1 MRVLLIED
9 NVARAKTLDAYF
21 IAQGIAAERTDTGE
35 EALELVRHYD
45 FDLLIV
51 NLALSALEGSAV
63 IRRIRAAGR
72 TTPILALSTMRNPRA
87 RVEAFTAGADDVV
100 DQQVDPAE
108 LLARIR
114 AIVRRSRG
122 HSQSSLQI
130 GAVTLNLELHTV
142 VANGVSLSLTGK
154 EFALLQL
161 LMLRKNIVMT
171 KDAILTQLYGGMD
184 EPELKI
190 IDVFVCK
197 IRKKL
202 AAVGLGDFI
211 GTVWGRGYMVRDQ
224 AGGRADP
231 ATPAMPT
238 PTEAPRRLVFA

>member
-1 MRVLLIED
+1 MRVLLIEND
-9 NVARAKTLDAYF
+9 VALAKTLDAYF
-21 IAQGIAAERTDTGE
+21 IAQGIAAERTDAGQ
-35 EALELVRHYD
+35 EALELIRHYD
-45 FDLLIV
+45 FDLLI
-51 NLALSALEGSAV
+51 LSLTLTDIEGSAA
-63 IRRIRAAGR
+63 IRRIRSAGHS
-72 TTPILALSTMRNPRA
+72 TPILALSSLRNPRA
-87 RVEAFTAGADDVV
+87 RVQAFAAGADDVV
-100 DQQVDPAE
+100 DQHVEPSE

-130 GAVTLNLELHTV
+130 GGVTLDLELHTV
-142 VANGVSLSLTGK
+142 VANGVSVSLTAK

-161 LMLRKNIVMT
+161 LMLRKNMVMT

-202 AAVGLGDFI
+202 AAVGLGEFI
-211 GTVWGRGYMVRDQ
+211 GTVWGRGYTVRDE
-224 AGGRADP
+224 AGGRTRP
-231 ATPAMPT
+231 ERPIIPEPT
-238 PTEAPRRLVFA
+238 LAVRRLTFA